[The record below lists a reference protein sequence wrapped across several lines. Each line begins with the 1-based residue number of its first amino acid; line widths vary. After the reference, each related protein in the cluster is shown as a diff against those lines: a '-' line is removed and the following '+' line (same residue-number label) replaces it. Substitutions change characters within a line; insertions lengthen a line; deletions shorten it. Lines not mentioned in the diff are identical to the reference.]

1 MSWNY
6 KRAMLDR
13 VPRLAVAQP
22 ALRQAAADK
31 LCSRDA
37 GTRAKLTKSQHPHTS
52 VQKRLQ
58 PAERTAR
65 VDGARRSCC
74 STAEQA
80 L

>member
-1 MSWNY
+1 MPRNY

-37 GTRAKLTKSQHPHTS
+37 GTRAKLTKEPAHAHDSHL
-52 VQKRLQ
+52 KRY
-58 PAERTAR
+58 AGRENGT
-65 VDGARRSCC
+65 RRRRAPES
-74 STAEQA
+74 